1 LVSGKGTRAHQRRMG
16 LRWGEASMRI
26 ERLHITVFV
35 IIAALIW
42 LIVLLCQGTP
52 VTWAH
57 GRPFSIVV
65 STLVA
70 LGLLLEFVLWRQP
83 WLHGWFIKRPDLRG
97 TWRVELQSS
106 YVRPETNER
115 VPMIVCF
122 MGVKQTLSRLQ
133 MHLMTPESES
143 WFIADHVRPSPN
155 GSGYQVIGVYT
166 NEPNVHLR
174 DERISEMHQG
184 AIIIETHG
192 PELRPTTLT
201 AKYWTDRKTTGTM
214 DFTARVDTVCTRF
227 AAARLAFSD
236 AAAA

>member
-1 LVSGKGTRAHQRRMG
+1 MKL
-16 LRWGEASMRI
+16 
-26 ERLHITVFV
+26 ERVHITVFV

-42 LIVLLCQGTP
+42 LIVLLCQSTP

-65 STLVA
+65 SSLVV

-83 WLHGWFIKRPDLRG
+83 WLHGWFVKRPDLRG

-106 YVRPETNER
+106 YVHPETNER
-115 VPMIVCF
+115 TPAIVCYV
-122 MGVKQTLSRLQ
+122 GVKQTLSKLQ

-155 GSGYQVIGVYT
+155 DSGYQVIGVYT

-174 DERISEMHQG
+174 DERISEIHQG

-192 PELRPTTLT
+192 PVLRPTTLT

-214 DFTARVDTVCTRF
+214 DFTARIDEVYTRF
-227 AAARLAFSD
+227 ADAQLGFSRAAEA
-236 AAAA
+236 

>member
-1 LVSGKGTRAHQRRMG
+1 MG
-16 LRWGEASMRI
+16 LRWGEADMRL

-35 IIAALIW
+35 VLAALVW
-42 LIVLLCQGTP
+42 LIVLLWQGTP

-57 GRPFSIVV
+57 GSPFTIVV
-65 STLVA
+65 STLVG

-83 WLHGWFIKRPDLRG
+83 WIHGWFVKRPDLRG

-115 VPMIVCF
+115 VPAIICY
-122 MGVKQTLSRLQ
+122 MGVTQTLSKLT

-184 AIIIETHG
+184 AVIIETHG
-192 PELRPTTLT
+192 PELRPNALT

-214 DFTARVDTVCTRF
+214 DFTARVEKVCTRF
-227 AAARLAFSD
+227 SEAQLAFSE
-236 AAAA
+236 ARAS

>member
-1 LVSGKGTRAHQRRMG
+1 MKL
-16 LRWGEASMRI
+16 
-26 ERLHITVFV
+26 ERLHITAFV
-35 IIAALIW
+35 GFAALIW

-52 VTWAH
+52 ISWAH
-57 GRPFSIVV
+57 ARPFSIVV
-65 STLVA
+65 SCLVG

-83 WLHGWFIKRPDLRG
+83 WLHGWFVKRPDLRG

-115 VPMIVCF
+115 VLMIVCF
-122 MGVKQTLSRLQ
+122 MGVKQTLSTLH

-155 GSGYQVIGVYT
+155 GNGFQVIGVYT

-192 PELRPTTLT
+192 PGRRPTTLT

-214 DFTARVDTVCTRF
+214 DFTARIDEVCTRF
-227 AAARLAFSD
+227 SDALRAFSMVERRD
-236 AAAA
+236 AEDVTASSTSES